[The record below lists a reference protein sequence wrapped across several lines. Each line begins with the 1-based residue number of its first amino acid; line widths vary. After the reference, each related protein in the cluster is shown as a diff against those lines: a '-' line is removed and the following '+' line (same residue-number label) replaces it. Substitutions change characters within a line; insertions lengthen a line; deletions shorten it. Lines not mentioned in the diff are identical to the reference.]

1 MKATFIHKISVLSW
15 DLLYSK
21 YNEKHDK
28 KIKGV

>member
-1 MKATFIHKISVLSW
+1 MKVTFIHKISVLNHY
-15 DLLYSK
+15 LLYSK